1 MRYFVVVDCRKIQK
15 TAENR
20 EPETPWQGVTLWEY
34 LLHLADSFDI
44 CQHLSTFVNIFQSAQ
59 ICADSIS
66 RFLGRLK

>member
-1 MRYFVVVDCRKIQK
+1 MRYFVVVDRRKIQK

-44 CQHLSTFVNIFQSAQ
+44 CQHLSTFFNPHKFVLIQSP
-59 ICADSIS
+59 DFS
-66 RFLGRLK
+66 GG